1 MKTNPWKRNQKI
13 WVFLC
18 SNQIYSFV
26 ARTAGS
32 KEIFG
37 IFTLY
42 KNVACCFRS
51 WKNWVKF
58 EKCNNLK
65 VITKSLSKYFFQ
77 VHTVFE
83 ILINFEKF
91 MKMGQITNVLLKP
104 HMILFYICKRVLE
117 IILAKNKNLMKD
129 EAYFGTLNTF
139 LFRGVLGLSQIS
151 MMESFAKSSN
161 YTSDVDNT
169 YFNGTQINRWIKL
182 YLQFP
187 EIFEYQHVHRYT
199 VKKWIIKDFMET
211 KVFCWR

>member
-1 MKTNPWKRNQKI
+1 M
-13 WVFLC
+13 
-18 SNQIYSFV
+18 
-26 ARTAGS
+26 
-32 KEIFG
+32 
-37 IFTLY
+37 
-42 KNVACCFRS
+42 
-51 WKNWVKF
+51 KF

-91 MKMGQITNVLLKP
+91 MKMGQITNVLLKL

-117 IILAKNKNLMKD
+117 IIFAKNKNLMKD
-129 EAYFGTLNTF
+129 ETYFGTLNRF

-169 YFNGTQINRWIKL
+169 YFNGTQINR
-182 YLQFP
+182 
-187 EIFEYQHVHRYT
+187 
-199 VKKWIIKDFMET
+199 
-211 KVFCWR
+211 